1 MRGEEPA
8 RGAVLTMKADFSSE
22 VAPPPADPA
31 ALLAQARD
39 YFRRGD
45 LDEAKAILARLLD
58 ENQAVR
64 EVYVLLA
71 DIYRYEGETHKAEE
85 TLRLAAQA
93 PPVLPAGGPVRTS
106 RIGTRAIWVAPP
118 PPVYWLVA
126 GGGLATAVGAALAVA
141 WVPPGLEWFG
151 LSLLHLLLT
160 AGAGFLAVG
169 SLAASGLIRTFDQEL
184 AEPGPADD
192 LPLWLWLLVAGLFS
206 AWLGAFLLGW
216 AAYVRG
222 EDART
227 VGLVLGVLAL
237 LAVIIGVALGGGAV
251 FWWLGL
257 NVLWEAG
264 LLGWALGSMAGP
276 REWWQV

>member
-1 MRGEEPA
+1 MDPA
-8 RGAVLTMKADFSSE
+8 R
-22 VAPPPADPA
+22 
-31 ALLAQARD
+31 LLAQARD
-39 YFRRGD
+39 RFRHGD
-45 LDEAKAILARLLD
+45 LDGAKAICAHLLD
-58 ENQAVR
+58 EDQAVR

-71 DIYRYEGETHKAEE
+71 DIYRYEGETRKAEE

-93 PPVLPAGGPVRTS
+93 PPALPAGPPARTPRVRA
-106 RIGTRAIWVAPP
+106 RAIWVAPP

-126 GGGLATAVGAALAVA
+126 AGGLAAAVGAALAIA
-141 WVPPGLEWFG
+141 WVPPRLEWFG
-151 LSLLHLLLT
+151 LSLLHLLLV
-160 AGAGFLAVG
+160 ASAGFLAVG

-184 AEPGPADD
+184 VDPGPADD

-216 AAYVRG
+216 AAYLRG

-227 VGLVLGVLAL
+227 VGLVLGALAL

-257 NVLWEAG
+257 NVLWEAA

-276 REWWQV
+276 REWWQA